1 MYRVIV
7 TTCVLNDRD
16 TLRLSAPVLIW
27 MVLFYIIFSVMC
39 ITDISFLVIPMFLEF
54 LCIIPVAVWS
64 IKKARKLRKESF
76 AKMYVMLTAKDG
88 MIYKDN
94 MKLNV
99 SYSERDNEVYLDDM
113 HDAGKYNHHH
123 ITFSGVI
130 SGDDVWGFIAFCR
143 QNDVQVEVFN
153 QMS

>member
-16 TLRLSAPVLIW
+16 MLRLSAPVLIW
-27 MVLFYIIFSVMC
+27 MVLFFIIFSVMC

-99 SYSERDNEVYLDDM
+99 SYSERDNEVYLNDM
-113 HDAGKYNHHH
+113 HDAGKYNQPSCY
-123 ITFSGVI
+123 FL
-130 SGDDVWGFIAFCR
+130 WG
-143 QNDVQVEVFN
+143 N
-153 QMS
+153 